1 MKIKV
6 LAFVAILFCMA
17 TYSIASSRMA
27 QFVVTDC
34 GTVHQI
40 PDNASTD
47 FAVSMQEYWT
57 SVDC

>member
-1 MKIKV
+1 MKMKV

-40 PDNASTD
+40 PGQCKNLRGNICKNPI
-47 FAVSMQEYWT
+47 FA
-57 SVDC
+57 